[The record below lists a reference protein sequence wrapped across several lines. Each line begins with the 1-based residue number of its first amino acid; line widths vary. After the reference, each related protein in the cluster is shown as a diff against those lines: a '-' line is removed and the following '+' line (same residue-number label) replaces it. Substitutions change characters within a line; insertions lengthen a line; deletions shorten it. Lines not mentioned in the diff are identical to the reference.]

1 MTITVGGEMTKTLVG
16 EDGKTINWCEDDV
29 IAIFDGVAK
38 REFTA
43 VSVDGKNATFTGSV
57 APGATELYAVYPYSA
72 AVECVNGVVTA
83 SLPAEQQLDGGNVA
97 DGAIVAVGKV
107 GANAS
112 VQFKNAVGFLRVDVS
127 YDDVTEIIVNG
138 SDIAGSALIAATG
151 EVDKVADAASSV
163 SLKPAGEKFAPGSYY
178 VTLFPGVTSAGKFSV
193 TLVRADKGLTMTA
206 ANEITVP
213 RNAGFFVTDTK
224 LSETYIIKDAASLKA
239 FLTDAAKYTEGQ
251 LATVIRDIDLAGQTL
266 TPAASFAGTFNG
278 NGHCLKNWTSNNS
291 LFTTLAAGGT
301 VSNIVLDESC
311 VLSFPAEHGHFGFI
325 ATTNAGTISGLENYV
340 DVTIPALATKVN
352 NAVVGVICGDCT
364 GYIGDCS
371 NYGNITYTGPKGT
384 QNAYY
389 AGVVGR
395 VTGAN
400 AVSEN
405 LYNIGNLNITINEVS
420 TTSLYFSGVLGALNS
435 NAKLLNSTNDGNV
448 TVRAHGNSQMLTACG
463 LVSYAGGEVSNCTN
477 KGDISYFAESAEGLA
492 DGGVKRTGVCG
503 IAAYIGW
510 AGKTVA
516 NNENEGNITFRAG
529 YSLGYGGCGS
539 TFSKYAVNVAGVFAA
554 ACNCAIKECKN
565 SGEINFTMTDIDNAS
580 SFDYINDKVKNAA
593 RQSCGGVVASSW
605 GKLTDCENTGDVNI
619 IFTTVKPQEGVAL
632 SGWNGK
638 GVGYQ
643 FGGISGGDY
652 HSSQDKSPI
661 EGCTNSGDI
670 HIITNATAYNNNAG
684 GIVGWPAK
692 GGATIDIANCVNSGN
707 VTVEGA
713 SLVRFGGI
721 AGASAMIKS
730 CTNSGAVTLT
740 GANAN
745 SVLGGIVGYVDAG
758 DAVTS
763 CTSTGAVT
771 SAVKL
776 AGAQGGYQGGIGGV
790 FGAAGNN
797 NGIYIDGNYVKAD
810 ITAPAGSTAYL
821 VAGVVGQNKA
831 VTSKIT
837 FGTEANPTVIGGG
850 SLTLGTTKTVV
861 TASNFNT
868 LALPWDTNK
877 TNEENA
883 LPNVNISYV
892 VKFAE

>member
-1 MTITVGGEMTKTLVG
+1 MKRILSYLSIVVLTVAGVSCNKNLEPASIVLNHDVLNVQAGGETTTVGVKSNRDWEATVDQEWLTLTPASAEAFEASSYMILEVEPNNDFVREAIITVKAKSGEFTATMKVIQG
-16 EDGKTINWCEDDV
+16 EDGLV
-29 IAIFDGVAK
+29 IK
-38 REFTA
+38 
-43 VSVDGKNATFTGSV
+43 S
-57 APGATELYAVYPYSA
+57 
-72 AVECVNGVVTA
+72 
-83 SLPAEQQLDGGNVA
+83 AEQ
-97 DGAIVAVGKV
+97 
-107 GANAS
+107 
-112 VQFKNAVGFLRVDVS
+112 FVDFM
-127 YDDVTEIIVNG
+127 TK
-138 SDIAGSALIAATG
+138 AA
-151 EVDKVADAASSV
+151 
-163 SLKPAGEKFAPGSYY
+163 AGE
-178 VTLFPGVTSAGKFSV
+178 
-193 TLVRADKGLTMTA
+193 
-206 ANEITVP
+206 
-213 RNAGFFVTDTK
+213 
-224 LSETYIIKDAASLKA
+224 
-239 FLTDAAKYTEGQ
+239 LTDNYR
-251 LATVIRDIDLAGQTL
+251 ISRDIDLAGVTL
-266 TPAASFAGTFNG
+266 PAVPELTVSLDGQGCAI
-278 NGHCLKNWTSNNS
+278 LNWAPVGPMFEKVAATGSVTNLVLDS
-291 LFTTLAAGGT
+291 SCTLA
-301 VSNIVLDESC
+301 
-311 VLSFPAEHGHFGFI
+311 FPAEHGHFGFI
-325 ATTNAGTISGLENYV
+325 ATTNAGTISGIENYA

-420 TTSLYFSGVLGALNS
+420 TTSLYFNGVLGTLNS

-448 TVRAHGNSQMLTACG
+448 TVKAHGNTNMMVAAG
-463 LVSYAGGEVSNCTN
+463 VVAYAGGEVSNCTN

-492 DGGVKRTGVCG
+492 DGGVQRTGVCG
-503 IAAYIGW
+503 IAAYMGW
-510 AGKTVA
+510 SGNTVT

-529 YSLGYGGCGS
+529 YSSGYAGS
-539 TFSKYAVNVAGVFAA
+539 GSFSKYAVNVAGVFAA
-554 ACNCAIKECKN
+554 VYNCGLTGCKN

-580 SFDYINDKVKNAA
+580 SYDNNAV

-638 GVGYQ
+638 KVGYQ

-661 EGCTNSGDI
+661 EGCTNSGNI
-670 HIITNATAYNNNAG
+670 HIITNATNFNNNAG

-713 SLVRFGGI
+713 SLVRLGGI
-721 AGASAMIKS
+721 AGTSAMIKS
-730 CTNSGAVTLT
+730 CTNSGAVTLA
-740 GANAN
+740 GGNAN

-771 SAVKL
+771 SSVKL

-831 VTSKIT
+831 TTNKIT
-837 FGTEANPTVIGGG
+837 FGTAANPTVIGGG
-850 SLTLGTTKTVV
+850 SLTLGTTTTEV
-861 TASNFNT
+861 TASNYNT
-868 LALPWDTNK
+868 LALPWDTSK
-877 TNEENA
+877 TGAENGLKNA
-883 LPNVNISYV
+883 NISYV
-892 VKFAE
+892 VKFKE